1 VTDHPAPL
9 SLPTSDWES
18 WLAARCEG
26 NLDEVRRLAATL
38 ADASGSR
45 SSEQTLGLWD
55 ELGLALRE
63 ALAVASLMSNVHPDE
78 DVRSRAEQGEQDA
91 ARLETAIGQDRA
103 LYEVLAALHTEGLD
117 DAARRVHELTMR
129 DFRRAGVDRDET
141 VRQRLREI
149 AERETSVG
157 QEFDK
162 SIRDDVRSVR
172 VDPAVLDGL
181 PTDFVEGH
189 PPGDDGL
196 VEVTTEYP
204 DYVPFMTFCRDRA
217 ARQALVTEFLNRAYP
232 ANEPLLHELLEL
244 RREHA
249 RLLGYD
255 GWPAFDAEVKMI
267 GSGPA
272 IPEFVDRITEASGVA
287 ARRDVDAL
295 LRRLQRD
302 HPQVTSV
309 TAVDR
314 SFYGEVLRRENFEVD
329 AREVRRYFEFAKV
342 RQGLLDVTGRL
353 FEVEYVEVPDASTW
367 HADVTTYDVLR
378 GEQRLGRIHLDLHPR
393 KGKYGHAAQFD
404 LSPGLR
410 GRRLAEGVLVCNFSR
425 SLMEH
430 DHVVTLF
437 HEFGHLVHHVL
448 AGGQDWTRFSGVA
461 TEWDFVEAPSQML
474 EEWAWDAAVLR
485 SFATDAD
492 GSPIPRELVESMRA
506 AKDFGKG
513 AYVRTQMFYAALAYQ
528 LHQQVPDD
536 ITATMLDLQAA
547 YDAFSPVPDTHFFAS
562 FGHLHGY
569 GSGYYTYMWSLVIA
583 KDLFSAFDRDDLFDT
598 SVAHR
603 YRDRVLA
610 PGGSR
615 DAADLVAD
623 FLGRPYDFAAFQA
636 WLDDEDPA

>member
-9 SLPTSDWES
+9 SLPTSDWEG

-38 ADASGSR
+38 GDASGSR

-103 LYEVLAALHTEGLD
+103 LYEVLAALDTEGLD
-117 DAARRVHELTMR
+117 DAAWRVHELTMR

-141 VRQRLREI
+141 VRHRLREI

-232 ANEPLLHELLEL
+232 TNEPLLHELLEL

-267 GSGPA
+267 ASGPA

-287 ARRDVDAL
+287 ARRDVDVL

-329 AREVRRYFEFAKV
+329 AREVRRYFHFAKV

-353 FEVEYVEVPDASTW
+353 FEVEYVEVPGAPTW
-367 HADVTTYDVLR
+367 HTDVTTYDVLR
-378 GEQRLGRIHLDLHPR
+378 GGQRLGRIHLDLHPR

-492 GSPIPRELVESMRA
+492 GSPIPRELVERMRA

-536 ITATMLDLQAA
+536 ITATMLELQAA
-547 YDAFSPVPDTHFFAS
+547 YDAFSPVPETHFFAS

>member
-55 ELGLALRE
+55 GLGLALRE

-103 LYEVLAALHTEGLD
+103 LYEVLAALDTEGLD

-129 DFRRAGVDRDET
+129 DFRRAGVDRDER

-149 AERETSVG
+149 SERETSVG

-204 DYVPFMTFCRDRA
+204 DYVPFMTFCRDRT

-287 ARRDVDAL
+287 ARRDVDVL

-353 FEVEYVEVPDASTW
+353 FEVEYVEVPDAPTW
-367 HADVTTYDVLR
+367 HTDVTTYDVLR
-378 GEQRLGRIHLDLHPR
+378 GGQRLGRIHLDLHPR

>member
-1 VTDHPAPL
+1 MTDHPAPL
-9 SLPTSDWES
+9 SLPTSDWEG

-287 ARRDVDAL
+287 ARRDVDVL

-329 AREVRRYFEFAKV
+329 AREVRRYFEFARV

-353 FEVEYVEVPDASTW
+353 FEVEYLEVPDAPTW

-378 GEQRLGRIHLDLHPR
+378 GGQRLGRIHLDLHPR

-492 GSPIPRELVESMRA
+492 GSPIPRELVERMRA

-536 ITATMLDLQAA
+536 ITATMLELQAA

-598 SVAHR
+598 AVAHR

-623 FLGRPYDFAAFQA
+623 FLGRPYGFDAFEA
-636 WLDDEDPA
+636 WLSA

>member
-1 VTDHPAPL
+1 MTDHPAPL
-9 SLPTSDWES
+9 SLPTSDWEG

-314 SFYGEVLRRENFEVD
+314 SFYGEVLRRESFEVD
-329 AREVRRYFEFAKV
+329 AREVRRYFEFARV

-353 FEVEYVEVPDASTW
+353 FEVEYLEVPDAPTW

-378 GEQRLGRIHLDLHPR
+378 GGQRLGRIHLDLHPR

-492 GSPIPRELVESMRA
+492 GSPIPPELVERMRA

-536 ITATMLDLQAA
+536 ITATMLELQAA

-598 SVAHR
+598 AVAHR

>member
-1 VTDHPAPL
+1 MTDHPAPL

-287 ARRDVDAL
+287 ARRDVDVL

-536 ITATMLDLQAA
+536 ITATMLDLQAG

>member
-1 VTDHPAPL
+1 MTDHPAPL

-103 LYEVLAALHTEGLD
+103 LYEVLAALDTEGLD

-287 ARRDVDAL
+287 ARRDVDVL

-448 AGGQDWTRFSGVA
+448 AWGQVWTRFSGVA

-492 GSPIPRELVESMRA
+492 GSSIPRELVESMRA

-583 KDLFSAFDRDDLFDT
+583 KDLFSAFDPDDMFDT
-598 SVAHR
+598 AVAHR
-603 YRDRVLA
+603 YRDRILA
-610 PGGSR
+610 AGGSK

-623 FLGRPYDFAAFQA
+623 FLGRPYNFDAFEA
-636 WLDDEDPA
+636 WLQRG

>member
-1 VTDHPAPL
+1 MTDHPAPL
-9 SLPTSDWES
+9 SLPTSDWEG

-141 VRQRLREI
+141 VRHRLREI

-287 ARRDVDAL
+287 ARRDVDVL

-329 AREVRRYFEFAKV
+329 AREVRRYFEFARV

-353 FEVEYVEVPDASTW
+353 FEVEYVEVPDAPTW

-378 GEQRLGRIHLDLHPR
+378 GGQRLGRIHLDLHPR

-492 GSPIPRELVESMRA
+492 GSPIPPELVERMRA

-536 ITATMLDLQAA
+536 ITATMLELQAA